1 MKKAPIILGI
11 VLIMGLVYATAVIPV
26 QMEGTISEELDL
38 KAPPEEVC
46 ASADGKWL
54 YVLSAGEVA
63 VYSFAEG
70 KIVNRIAVD
79 KSFDKM
85 IYIKEKN
92 SLVISSR
99 SGNTVQIIDLEE
111 VYQFDT
117 SGLPYQGSKRAP
129 VTVVVFSDYQ

>member
-129 VTVVVFSDYQ
+129 VTLVVFSDYQ

>member
-117 SGLPYQGSKRAP
+117 SGLPYQGSKKAP
-129 VTVVVFSDYQ
+129 VTLVVFSDYQ